1 MSDILAVFSIVAVSL
16 AAITIVIRL
25 LPLLMLAALVLL
37 AVWVHSCETV
47 HKDLSCISSTFSASV
62 GRILLLF
69 ILQASVSAICSS
81 EVAKKGKKSREEDVH
96 FSRRYEQ
103 LNSSSRITEALIWTQ
118 RALGSS
124 LTHKGWA
131 FYLLMEQHTK

>member
-1 MSDILAVFSIVAVSL
+1 MEFILAKPSTRISRALVRPF
-16 AAITIVIRL
+16 
-25 LPLLMLAALVLL
+25 PLL
-37 AVWVHSCETV
+37 
-47 HKDLSCISSTFSASV
+47 V

-81 EVAKKGKKSREEDVH
+81 EVAKKGKKSGEEDVY

-103 LNSSSRITEALIWTQ
+103 LNSSSRITEALIWDAAA
-118 RALGSS
+118 RLGSS
-124 LTHKGWA
+124 LHAQRMGH